1 MDKNALKLEL
11 IQKIIACNN
20 IDLLKQIEGILQEV
34 NANEPNEEYGVER
47 SNSVVPDRIYSEL
60 EEDFK
65 AYQKGEIKT
74 ESWEKVERELKEKYG
89 L

>member
-1 MDKNALKLEL
+1 MDRNALKITL
-11 IQKIIACNN
+11 IQKIIDCN
-20 IDLLKQIEGILQEV
+20 DETLLREIEELLQEV
-34 NANEPNEEYGVER
+34 NANEPGGDYEVER

-60 EEDFK
+60 EKDFK
-65 AYQKGEIKT
+65 AYQSEEIQS